1 MKDKIIKFS
10 AQSKHVFEVREKP
23 RPASSELPQ
32 WWKDIPHYSRGYSKL
47 ELDPGP
53 TVTVK
58 RCLSA
63 YDALA
68 SGYIV
73 TLWSDIQVKYDPE
86 RGHSI
91 QWLPSYPV
99 FDMWGKAQSGG
110 YEIPEGFDDKVF
122 KYIHGWRIETPKDY
136 SSLII
141 HPLGYQNLP
150 FRAIPGI
157 VDTDILLTDI
167 NTPIVF
173 KKGWE
178 GILEK
183 GTPMFQ
189 IIPVKRDDWVSEFS
203 LQGEDEFH
211 LNGEKLK
218 TKIVSAYARYMRTPK
233 KYK

>member
-10 AQSKHVFEVREKP
+10 AQTKHVFEVREKP
-23 RPASSELPQ
+23 IPANSIVPQ
-32 WWKDIPHYSRGYSKL
+32 WWKDIPHYSEGRTKL
-47 ELDPGP
+47 ELDPAS

-63 YDALA
+63 YDAIA

-73 TLWSDIQVKYDPE
+73 TLWSDVQVRYDPVF
-86 RGHSI
+86 GHELKWQPTPHVFTTWPKSQSI
-91 QWLPSYPV
+91 
-99 FDMWGKAQSGG
+99 G
-110 YEIPEGFDDKVF
+110 YEIPEGFDDQVF
-122 KYIHGWRIETPKDY
+122 KYHHGWRIETPKEY

-141 HPLGYQNLP
+141 HPVGYQNLP

-167 NTPIVF
+167 NTPFVF

-189 IIPVKRDDWVSEFS
+189 IIPVKRDNWSSDFS
-203 LQGEDEFH
+203 LQEEDEFY
-211 LNGEKLK
+211 LNQEKLK
-218 TKIVSAYARYMRTPK
+218 TRIVSAYARYMRVPK
-233 KYK
+233 RYK